1 MGLSANPK
9 SKQTT
14 KDNTTFY
21 SLKKS
26 SQYHFLRKRKLAKKT
41 PAVSFLR
48 EEMSY

>member
-21 SLKKS
+21 SLKNS
-26 SQYHFLRKRKLAKKT
+26 LPGITFAET
-41 PAVSFLR
+41 
-48 EEMSY
+48 EN